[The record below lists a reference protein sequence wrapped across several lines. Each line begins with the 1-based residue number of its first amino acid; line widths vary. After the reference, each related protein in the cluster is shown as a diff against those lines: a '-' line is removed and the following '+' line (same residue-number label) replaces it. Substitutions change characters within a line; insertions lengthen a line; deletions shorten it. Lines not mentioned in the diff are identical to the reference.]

1 MNVES
6 MENLFLQLK
15 TQIEKAESIIVFSHV
30 SPDGDTLG
38 SNLAI
43 SLMIEKY
50 FNKKVD
56 STYVGVLPSLYSFMP
71 DFNRFIDVQTID
83 KTKKYDLAIAV
94 DVASKDRM
102 VSGTT
107 LFDNAKFKVNI
118 DHHKTNIGYADINII
133 DGDAACV
140 GVILYKIFKYWN
152 LEIPTDVA
160 RCIYTSLLTDT
171 GGFKYENTTPETFM
185 LAADLVSLGVSPTF
199 EFRACYETKPQSMVQ
214 FQAYVVTNASFYNG
228 GKIVFAKITRSD
240 MSKFGATDDFTE
252 GIVEVL
258 RTSKNVEIAA
268 ILKET
273 KEGYTKISLRSK
285 TVDVTP
291 IVIDFGG
298 GGHTFAAGCTIKK
311 PIAIAFDKLLKRVQ
325 SELE

>member
-1 MNVES
+1 
-6 MENLFLQLK
+6 MENNFLELK
-15 TQIEKAESIIVFSHV
+15 NKIENAQSIIVFSHV
-30 SPDGDTLG
+30 NPDGDTLG

-56 STYVGVLPSLYSFMP
+56 SVFVGQLPNIYSYLPNFE
-71 DFNRFIDVQTID
+71 RFIDVQNID
-83 KTKKYDLAIAV
+83 RNKKYDLAIAV

-102 VSGTT
+102 VFGTT
-107 LFDNAKFKVNI
+107 IFDNAEVKVNI
-118 DHHKTNIGYADINII
+118 DHHKTNIGYGDINIV

-140 GVILYKIFKYWN
+140 GIILHKVFNAWN
-152 LEIPTDVA
+152 LEITKDVA

-171 GGFKYENTTPETFM
+171 GGFRYENTTPETFM
-185 LAADLVSLGVSPTF
+185 LAAELVKLGVSPTA

-214 FQAYVVTNASFYNG
+214 FQAYVVSNAVFYNS
-228 GKIVFAKITRSD
+228 GKIAFVKITRSD
-240 MSKFGATDDFTE
+240 MSKFNATDDYTE

-273 KEGYTKISLRSK
+273 KEGYTKVSLRSK
-285 TVDVTP
+285 TIDLTP
-291 IVIDFGG
+291 IVMDFGG

-325 SELE
+325 SEIE

>member
-1 MNVES
+1 MD
-6 MENLFLQLK
+6 NLFLELK
-15 TQIEKAESIIVFSHV
+15 NKIEQAESIIVFSHV

-43 SLMIEKY
+43 SIMIEKY
-50 FNKKVD
+50 FGKKAD
-56 STYVGVLPSLYSFMP
+56 SVYVGTLPSLYSYLP
-71 DFNRFIDVQTID
+71 DFTRFKDVQAID
-83 KTKKYDLAIAV
+83 KNKKYDLAIAV

-102 VSGTT
+102 VYGSTI
-107 LFDNAKFKVNI
+107 FDNAKFRVNI
-118 DHHKTNIGYADINII
+118 DHHKTNNGYGDINII

-140 GVILYKIFKYWN
+140 GIILYEIFKDWHF
-152 LEIPTDVA
+152 EITKDTA

-185 LAADLVSLGVSPTF
+185 LAAELVRLGVSPAY

-214 FQAYVVTNASFYNG
+214 FQAYVVMNTLFYNN
-228 GKIVFAKITRSD
+228 GKIAFSKITRSD

-252 GIVEVL
+252 GIVDVL

-268 ILKET
+268 LLKET
-273 KEGYTKISLRSK
+273 KEGYTKVSLRSK
-285 TVDVTP
+285 TADLTP
-291 IVIDFGG
+291 IVTDFGG

>member
-1 MNVES
+1 MD
-6 MENLFLQLK
+6 NLFLELK
-15 TQIEKAESIIVFSHV
+15 NKIEQAQSIIVFSHV

-38 SNLAI
+38 SNIAI

-56 STYVGVLPSLYSFMP
+56 SVYVGMLPALYSYLP
-71 DFNRFIDVQTID
+71 EFNRFIDVQTID
-83 KTKKYDLAIAV
+83 KNKKYDLAIAV

-102 VSGTT
+102 VSGTV
-107 LFDNAKFKVNI
+107 LYDNASFKINI
-118 DHHKTNIGYADINII
+118 DHHKTNNGYGDINII
-133 DGDAACV
+133 DGNAACV
-140 GVILYKIFKYWN
+140 GVILYKIFKEWE
-152 LEIPTDVA
+152 LEIPKEVA

-185 LAADLVSLGVSPTF
+185 LAAELVRLGVSPTF
-199 EFRACYETKPQSMVQ
+199 EFRSCYETKPQSMVQ
-214 FQAYVVTNASFYNG
+214 FQAYIVSNTVFYNN
-228 GKIVFAKITRSD
+228 GKIAFAKITRSD
-240 MSKFGATDDFTE
+240 MSKFNATDDYTE

-258 RTSKNVEIAA
+258 RSSKNVEIAA

-273 KEGYTKISLRSK
+273 KDGYTKVSLRSK

-311 PIAIAFDKLLKRVQ
+311 PIAIAYDKLLQRIQ
-325 SELE
+325 SEIE

>member
-1 MNVES
+1 
-6 MENLFLQLK
+6 MEKIFLDLK
-15 TQIEKAESIIVFSHV
+15 TEIEKAESIIVFSHV
-30 SPDGDTLG
+30 NPDGDTLG

-56 STYVGVLPSLYSFMP
+56 SVYVGTLPNSYSYLP
-71 DFNRFIDVQTID
+71 DFNRFKNVADIERN
-83 KTKKYDLAIAV
+83 KKYDLAIAV

-102 VSGTT
+102 VIGTGI
-107 LFDNAKFKVNI
+107 FDNAKFNVNI
-118 DHHKTNIGYADINII
+118 DHHKTNIGYGNLNIVE
-133 DGDAACV
+133 GDAACV
-140 GVILYKIFKYWN
+140 GVILYKIFKEWQ
-152 LEIPTDVA
+152 LDIPKDVA

-185 LAADLVSLGVSPTF
+185 LAAELVRLGVSPSY

-214 FQAYVVTNASFYNG
+214 FQAYVVSNTIFYNE
-228 GKIVFAKITRSD
+228 GKIAFSKITRSD
-240 MSKFGATDDFTE
+240 MSKFNATDDFTE

-258 RTSKNVEIAA
+258 RTSKNVEISA

-273 KEGYTKISLRSK
+273 KEGYTKVSLRSK
-285 TVDVTP
+285 TVDLIP
-291 IVIDFGG
+291 IAIDFGG

-325 SELE
+325 SELKCENT

>member
-1 MNVES
+1 
-6 MENLFLQLK
+6 MENSYSELRE
-15 TQIEKAESIIVFSHV
+15 QIAKAESIIVFSHV

-56 STYVGVLPSLYSFMP
+56 SVYVGKLPNIYSYLPNF
-71 DFNRFIDVQTID
+71 DRFIDVQTID
-83 KTKKYDLAIAV
+83 KNKKYDLAIAV

-102 VSGTT
+102 VFGTQ
-107 LFDNAKFKVNI
+107 LFDNAKFKINI

-140 GVILYKIFKYWN
+140 GIILYRIFTDWQ
-152 LEIPTDVA
+152 LEIPKDVA

-185 LAADLVSLGVSPTF
+185 LAAELVRLGVSPTY

-214 FQAYVVTNASFYNG
+214 FQAYVVSNTVFYNS
-228 GKIVFAKITRSD
+228 GKIAFSKITRSD
-240 MSKFGATDDFTE
+240 MSKFNATDDYTE

-258 RTSKNVEIAA
+258 RTSKNVEVAA

-273 KEGYTKISLRSK
+273 KEGYTKVSLRSK
-285 TVDVTP
+285 TLDITP
-291 IVIDFGG
+291 VVMDFGG

-325 SELE
+325 SEIE

>member
-1 MNVES
+1 
-6 MENLFLQLK
+6 MENSFSELRDK
-15 TQIEKAESIIVFSHV
+15 IEKAESIIVFSHV

-56 STYVGVLPSLYSFMP
+56 STFVGKLPNTYNYLP
-71 DFNRFIDVQTID
+71 DFERFIDVQDID
-83 KTKKYDLAIAV
+83 KTKQYDLAIAV

-102 VSGTT
+102 VFGTQI
-107 LFDNAKFKVNI
+107 FDNAKFKVNI
-118 DHHKTNIGYADINII
+118 DHHKTNIGYADINIVE
-133 DGDAACV
+133 GDAACV
-140 GVILYKIFKYWN
+140 GIILYKIFRAWE
-152 LEIPTDVA
+152 LDIPKEVA

-185 LAADLVSLGVSPTF
+185 LAADLVRLGVSPTY

-214 FQAYVVTNASFYNG
+214 FQAYVVSNTVFYNS
-228 GKIVFAKITRSD
+228 GKIAFSKITRSD
-240 MSKFGATDDFTE
+240 MSKFNATDDYTE

-273 KEGYTKISLRSK
+273 KEGYTKVSLRSK
-285 TVDVTP
+285 TLDLTP
-291 IVIDFGG
+291 IVMDFGG

-325 SELE
+325 SEIE

>member
-1 MNVES
+1 
-6 MENLFLQLK
+6 MENSYSDLK
-15 TQIEKAESIIVFSHV
+15 EQIANAESIVVFSHV
-30 SPDGDTLG
+30 NPDGDTLG

-56 STYVGVLPSLYSFMP
+56 SVFVGKLPNIYSYLPNF
-71 DFNRFIDVQTID
+71 DRFIDVQNLD
-83 KTKKYDLAIAV
+83 KNKQYDLAIAV

-102 VSGTT
+102 VFGTQI
-107 LFDNAKFKVNI
+107 FDNAKTKANI
-118 DHHKTNIGYADINII
+118 DHHKTNIGYADVNIV

-140 GVILYKIFKYWN
+140 GIILYKIFKTWD
-152 LEIPTDVA
+152 LEITKDVA

-171 GGFKYENTTPETFM
+171 GGFKYENTTPETFE
-185 LAADLVSLGVSPTF
+185 LAAELVRLGVSPTY

-214 FQAYVVTNASFYNG
+214 FQAYVVSNTVFYNS
-228 GKIVFAKITRSD
+228 GKIAFSKITRSD
-240 MSKFGATDDFTE
+240 MSKFNATDDYTE

-273 KEGYTKISLRSK
+273 KEGYTKVSLRSK
-285 TVDVTP
+285 TLDVTP
-291 IVIDFGG
+291 IVMDFCG

-325 SELE
+325 SEIE

>member
-1 MNVES
+1 
-6 MENLFLQLK
+6 MENSFSELK
-15 TQIEKAESIIVFSHV
+15 DKIANAESIIVFSHV

-56 STYVGVLPSLYSFMP
+56 STFVGKLPNTYNYLP
-71 DFNRFIDVQTID
+71 DFERFIDVQDID
-83 KTKKYDLAIAV
+83 KTKQYDLAIAV

-102 VSGTT
+102 VFGTQI
-107 LFDNAKFKVNI
+107 FDNAKVKVNI
-118 DHHKTNIGYADINII
+118 DHHKTNIGYADINIVE
-133 DGDAACV
+133 GDAACV
-140 GVILYKIFKYWN
+140 GIILYKIFRAWE
-152 LEIPTDVA
+152 LDIPKEVA

-185 LAADLVSLGVSPTF
+185 LAADLVRLGVSPTY

-214 FQAYVVTNASFYNG
+214 FQAYVVSNTVFYNS
-228 GKIVFAKITRSD
+228 GKIAFSKITRSD
-240 MSKFGATDDFTE
+240 MSKFNATDDYTE

-273 KEGYTKISLRSK
+273 KEGYTKVSLRSK
-285 TVDVTP
+285 TLDLTP
-291 IVIDFGG
+291 IVMDFGG

-325 SELE
+325 SEIE

>member
-1 MNVES
+1 MNKES
-6 MENLFLQLK
+6 MENIFLQLRAE
-15 TQIEKAESIIVFSHV
+15 IERAENIIVFSHV

-56 STYVGVLPSLYSFMP
+56 STYVGVLPSLYSYLP
-71 DFNRFIDVQTID
+71 EFNRFIDVQTID

-102 VSGTT
+102 VSGTI

-140 GVILYKIFKYWN
+140 GVILYKIFKSWN

-185 LAADLVSLGVSPTF
+185 LAADLVSLGVSPTY

-214 FQAYVVTNASFYNG
+214 FQAYVVTNTSFYNG
-228 GKIVFAKITRSD
+228 GKIAFAKITRGD

-273 KEGYTKISLRSK
+273 KEGYTKVSLRSK

>member
-1 MNVES
+1 
-6 MENLFLQLK
+6 MENLFLQVK
-15 TQIEKAESIIVFSHV
+15 EKIEKAESIIIFSHV

-38 SNLAI
+38 SNLAL

-56 STYVGVLPSLYSFMP
+56 TVFVGTLPLLYSYLPSYE
-71 DFNRFIDVQTID
+71 RFIDVQKINPD
-83 KTKKYDLAIAV
+83 KKYDLAIAV

-102 VSGTT
+102 VSGTVIY
-107 LFDNAKFKVNI
+107 DNAAFNINI
-118 DHHKTNIGYADINII
+118 DHHKTNNGYGVINII

-140 GVILYKIFKYWN
+140 GVILYKMFQCWN
-152 LEIPTDVA
+152 MKITKDVA

-185 LAADLVSLGVSPTF
+185 LAAELVRLGVSPTY
-199 EFRACYETKPQSMVQ
+199 EFRSCYETKPQSMVQ
-214 FQAYVVTNASFYNG
+214 FQAYVVSNTLFYND
-228 GKIVFAKITRSD
+228 GKIAFAKITRSD
-240 MSKFGATDDFTE
+240 MSKFNATDEYTE
-252 GIVEVL
+252 GVVEVL

-273 KEGYTKISLRSK
+273 KEGFTKVSLRSK
-285 TVDVTP
+285 TVDLTP
-291 IVIDFGG
+291 IVLDFGG

-311 PIAIAFDKLLKRVQ
+311 PIAIAFDKLLQRVQ
-325 SELE
+325 REIK

>member
-1 MNVES
+1 MDTKFSELKS
-6 MENLFLQLK
+6 KIEN
-15 TQIEKAESIIVFSHV
+15 AETIVVFSHV
-30 SPDGDTLG
+30 NPDGDTLG

-43 SLMIEKY
+43 SIIMEKF

-56 STYVGVLPSLYSFMP
+56 SVYIGTLPNLYSYLP
-71 DFNRFIDVQTID
+71 DFQRFKSINDIENKQ
-83 KTKKYDLAIAV
+83 YDLAIAV

-102 VSGTT
+102 VLGTRIY
-107 LFDNAKFKVNI
+107 DSAKTRVNI
-118 DHHKTNIGYADINII
+118 DHHKTNIGYGDLNIVE
-133 DGDAACV
+133 GDAACV
-140 GVILYKIFKYWN
+140 GVILYKIFKEWGI
-152 LEIPTDVA
+152 EISTDVA

-171 GGFKYENTTPETFM
+171 GGFKYENTTPDTFL
-185 LAADLVSLGVSPTF
+185 LAAELVRLGVSPTY

-214 FQAYVVTNASFYNG
+214 FQAYVVSNTVFYNS
-228 GKIVFAKITRSD
+228 GKIAFSKITRSD
-240 MSKFGATDDFTE
+240 MSKFNASDDYTE
-252 GIVEVL
+252 GIVEIL

-273 KEGYTKISLRSK
+273 KEGYTKVSLRSK

-325 SELE
+325 CELE

>member
-1 MNVES
+1 
-6 MENLFLQLK
+6 MENSFSELK
-15 TQIEKAESIIVFSHV
+15 DKIANAESIIVFSHV

-56 STYVGVLPSLYSFMP
+56 STFVGKLPNTYNYLP
-71 DFNRFIDVQTID
+71 DFERFIDVQDID
-83 KTKKYDLAIAV
+83 KTKQYDLAIAV

-102 VSGTT
+102 VFGTQI
-107 LFDNAKFKVNI
+107 FDNAKVKVNI
-118 DHHKTNIGYADINII
+118 DHHKTNIGYADINIVE
-133 DGDAACV
+133 GDAACV
-140 GVILYKIFKYWN
+140 GIILYKIFKFW
-152 LEIPTDVA
+152 EFDIPKDVA

-185 LAADLVSLGVSPTF
+185 LAADLVRLGVSPSY

-214 FQAYVVTNASFYNG
+214 FQAYVVSNTVFYNS
-228 GKIVFAKITRSD
+228 GKVAFSKITRSD
-240 MSKFGATDDFTE
+240 MSKFNAEDDYTE

-273 KEGYTKISLRSK
+273 KEGYTKVSLRSK
-285 TVDVTP
+285 TIDLTP
-291 IVIDFGG
+291 IVMDFGG

-325 SELE
+325 SEIE

>member
-1 MNVES
+1 MN
-6 MENLFLQLK
+6 NLFIELK
-15 TQIEKAESIIVFSHV
+15 NKIEQAESIIVFSHV

-50 FNKKVD
+50 FNKKAESV
-56 STYVGVLPSLYSFMP
+56 YIGALPSLYSYLP
-71 DFNRFIDVQTID
+71 DFTRFKDVQTID
-83 KTKKYDLAIAV
+83 KNKKYDLAIAV

-102 VSGTT
+102 VYGMSI
-107 LFDNAKFKVNI
+107 FDNAGYRVNI
-118 DHHKTNIGYADINII
+118 DHHKTNNAYGDLNII
-133 DGDAACV
+133 DGNAACV
-140 GVILYKIFKYWN
+140 GVILYKIFKDWDF
-152 LEIPTDVA
+152 EIPKDVA

-185 LAADLVSLGVSPTF
+185 LAAELVKLGVSPTY

-214 FQAYVVTNASFYNG
+214 FQAYIVTNSMFYNS
-228 GKIVFAKITRSD
+228 GKIAFSKITRSD
-240 MSKFGATDDFTE
+240 MSKFNATEDFTE

-268 ILKET
+268 LLKET
-273 KEGYTKISLRSK
+273 KEGYTKVSLRSK
-285 TVDVTP
+285 TVNLIP

-325 SELE
+325 SEIE

>member
-1 MNVES
+1 MNIES

-15 TQIEKAESIIVFSHV
+15 AEIEKAESIIVFSHV

-43 SLMIEKY
+43 SLMMEKY

-56 STYVGVLPSLYSFMP
+56 STYVGVLPSLYSYLPEFE
-71 DFNRFIDVQTID
+71 RFIDVQTID

-102 VSGTT
+102 VSGTI

-118 DHHKTNIGYADINII
+118 DHHKTNLGYADINII
-133 DGDAACV
+133 EGDAACV
-140 GVILYKIFKYWN
+140 GVILYKIFKHWN

-185 LAADLVSLGVSPTF
+185 LAADLVSLGVSPTY

-214 FQAYVVTNASFYNG
+214 FQAYVVTNTSFYNG
-228 GKIVFAKITRSD
+228 GKIAFAKITRGD

-273 KEGYTKISLRSK
+273 KEGYTKVSLRSK

-298 GGHTFAAGCTIKK
+298 GGHTFAAGCTLKK
-311 PIAIAFDKLLKRVQ
+311 PIAIAFDLLLKRVR

>member
-1 MNVES
+1 
-6 MENLFLQLK
+6 MENLFLELK
-15 TQIEKAESIIVFSHV
+15 NRIEKAESIIVFSHV
-30 SPDGDTLG
+30 SADGDTLG
-38 SNLAI
+38 SNLAL
-43 SLMIEKY
+43 SLVIEK
-50 FNKKVD
+50 FFGKKVD
-56 STYVGVLPSLYSFMP
+56 SVFVGLLPPIYSYLP
-71 DFNRFIDVQTID
+71 DFTRFQDVQNID
-83 KTKKYDLAIAV
+83 KNKKYDLAIAV

-102 VSGTT
+102 VYGTT
-107 LFDNAKFKVNI
+107 IFDNAKFKVNI
-118 DHHKTNIGYADINII
+118 DHHKTNNNYGELNIVE
-133 DGDAACV
+133 GDAACV
-140 GVILYKIFKYWN
+140 GVILYKIFKEWDI
-152 LEIPTDVA
+152 EIPTEVA

-185 LAADLVSLGVSPTF
+185 LAADLVKLGVSPTY

-214 FQAYVVTNASFYNG
+214 FQAYIVTNTLFYNN
-228 GKIVFAKITRSD
+228 GKIAFAKITRSD

-268 ILKET
+268 LLKET

-285 TVDVTP
+285 TVDLTP

-325 SELE
+325 SEIE

>member
-1 MNVES
+1 MNIES

-15 TQIEKAESIIVFSHV
+15 DKIENAESIIVFSHV

-56 STYVGVLPSLYSFMP
+56 STYVGVLPSLYSYMP
-71 DFNRFIDVQTID
+71 DFERFIDVQTID
-83 KTKKYDLAIAV
+83 KNKKYDLAIAV

-102 VSGTT
+102 VSGTV

-140 GVILYKIFKYWN
+140 GVILYKIFKSWN
-152 LEIPTDVA
+152 LELPLEVA
-160 RCIYTSLLTDT
+160 RCVYTSLLTDT

-185 LAADLVSLGVSPTF
+185 LAADLVALGVSPTY
-199 EFRACYETKPQSMVQ
+199 EFRACYETKPQAMVQ
-214 FQAYVVTNASFYNG
+214 FQAYVVTNTVFYNN
-228 GKIVFAKITRSD
+228 GKIAFAKITRSD

-273 KEGYTKISLRSK
+273 KEGYTKVSLRSK

-311 PIAIAFDKLLKRVQ
+311 PIAIAFDKLLNRVQ

>member
-1 MNVES
+1 
-6 MENLFLQLK
+6 MENSYSELRE
-15 TQIEKAESIIVFSHV
+15 QIVKAESIIVFSHV

-56 STYVGVLPSLYSFMP
+56 SVYVGKLPNIYSYLPNF
-71 DFNRFIDVQTID
+71 DRFIDVQTID
-83 KTKKYDLAIAV
+83 KNKKYDLAIAV

-102 VSGTT
+102 VFGTQ
-107 LFDNAKFKVNI
+107 LFDNAKFKINI

-140 GVILYKIFKYWN
+140 GIILYRIFTDWQ
-152 LEIPTDVA
+152 LEIPKDVA

-185 LAADLVSLGVSPTF
+185 LAAELVRLGVSPTY

-214 FQAYVVTNASFYNG
+214 FQAYVVSNTVFYNS
-228 GKIVFAKITRSD
+228 GKIAFSKITRSD
-240 MSKFGATDDFTE
+240 MSKFNATDDYTE

-258 RTSKNVEIAA
+258 RTSKNVEVAA

-273 KEGYTKISLRSK
+273 KEGYTKVSLRSK
-285 TVDVTP
+285 TLDITP
-291 IVIDFGG
+291 VVMDFGG

-325 SELE
+325 SEIE